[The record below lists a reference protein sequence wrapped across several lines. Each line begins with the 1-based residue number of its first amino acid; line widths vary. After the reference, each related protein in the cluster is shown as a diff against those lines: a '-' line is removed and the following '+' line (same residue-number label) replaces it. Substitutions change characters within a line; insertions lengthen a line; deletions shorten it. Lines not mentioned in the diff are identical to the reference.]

1 MLKNYRETIKQFF
14 QKEILEAIHKS
25 NKQETIDE
33 KKAIIELSKEA
44 LKIDIGLDFTQSF
57 AKMKRDGDLRFFNG
71 NTEDEIKQKLAQFNQ
86 VYRNNMF
93 VEYCEYLINL
103 YATKSIYEAE
113 TETQM
118 LASRMTIYGIN
129 EVLSSMKRASELYE
143 QQVFKTNQLEDLDG
157 YMSG

>member
-1 MLKNYRETIKQFF
+1 MLQTMLKKLKDFF
-14 QKEILEAIHKS
+14 QKEILEAIQKD
-25 NKQETIDE
+25 TFDE

-44 LKIDIGLDFTQSF
+44 LKINVGLDFTQSF
-57 AKMKRDGDLRFFNG
+57 AKMKREGDLRFFNG
-71 NTEDEIKQKLAQFNQ
+71 NTEDEIKQKLAQFNNI
-86 VYRNNMF
+86 YRNNMF

-113 TETQM
+113 TETQL

-129 EVLSSMKRASELYE
+129 EVLSSIKRASELYE
-143 QQVFKTNQLEDLDG
+143 QQIFKTDELEDLDG